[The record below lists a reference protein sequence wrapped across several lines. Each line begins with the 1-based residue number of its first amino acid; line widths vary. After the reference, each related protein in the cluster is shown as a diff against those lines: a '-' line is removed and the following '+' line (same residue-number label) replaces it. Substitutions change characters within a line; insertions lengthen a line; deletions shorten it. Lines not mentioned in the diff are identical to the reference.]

1 MSEATN
7 AQNNARTAP
16 QSAGRDRPL
25 ALRRRSDLVA
35 VPQTFSGR
43 RIWAIKDPL
52 RLRYFHLNDEEY
64 CVLRSLDGA
73 SSPAQIQELFQSRFA
88 PRRLSFA
95 QLESFLGVLHQEGLI
110 LADASGQAA
119 ELLERDR
126 KGK

>member
-1 MSEATN
+1 MPTV
-7 AQNNARTAP
+7 ARPTPSDTRAP
-16 QSAGRDRPL
+16 AHTAGRDRPL

-43 RIWAIKDPL
+43 RIWAVKDPL

-95 QLESFLGVLHQEGLI
+95 QLES
-110 LADASGQAA
+110 
-119 ELLERDR
+119 
-126 KGK
+126 